1 MIEQNRLNELLMD
14 SLPHPAM
21 LIRKDR
27 TIIAAN
33 RIAKELGA
41 IIGGLC
47 WRDFGHGDYISDED
61 KECSKS
67 SCDGIHCTF
76 CIADKECSK
85 SSCDGI
91 HCTFCIADKALKANK
106 PMNEAVHS
114 FGKILDTYWILL
126 ENEIYL
132 HYAIDITER
141 KKIEEE
147 LMYDRALLSA

>member
-76 CIADKECSK
+76 CIADK
-85 SSCDGI
+85 
-91 HCTFCIADKALKANK
+91 ALKANK